1 MITSTSASHSALL
14 RLATL
19 DPHAPVAI
27 VRDGTDTL
35 ILHDCEEI
43 ITANGADALVAL
55 AAMQRSS
62 GVWAGALNYQLG
74 ATIEPRSTRHLSRH
88 ATSCSPNDDR
98 GFNDLVFA
106 RFAKVE
112 RFRPTDQTIAADRC
126 YSSPPL
132 APLGVMQSNMSEVTH
147 AASVATIREYLAD
160 GDCYQVNLT
169 RRLTSPTRPN
179 PRALYTAIARTHSA
193 PHAMLLH
200 LAGSAHHELAIVS
213 ASPEQ
218 FIRVDGRRITTA
230 PIKGTARDAP
240 RLTRST
246 KDRAEHVMIVDL
258 ARNDLGR
265 VCAYGSVRVPNL
277 ATTECH
283 PGLAHLVSSVH
294 GVLRPEVGMR
304 EIIQATFPA
313 ASITGAPKPRVLE
326 IISEL
331 ETVRR
336 DYYCGAVGW
345 IDADRGICDLSVAI
359 RTFTISAH
367 GTDFGVGGGIVWD
380 SEARA
385 EWAETELKA
394 HRLLQIAGGYES
406 SVPAPQSMTANATTT
421 GVRA

>member
-1 MITSTSASHSALL
+1 MITSSSASQSALL

-27 VRDGTDTL
+27 VRDGGDTL
-35 ILHDCEEI
+35 VLHDCDEI
-43 ITANGADALVAL
+43 IHANGADALVAL
-55 AAMQRSS
+55 AAIQRR
-62 GVWAGALNYQLG
+62 GGMWAGALNYQLG
-74 ATIEPRSTRHLSRH
+74 ATIEPRSTRRLSRH
-88 ATSCSPNDDR
+88 ATSCIPNDDR
-98 GFNDLVFA
+98 GFDDLVFA
-106 RFAKVE
+106 RFAKQE
-112 RFRPTDQTIAADRC
+112 RFRPTDQKIAADRC
-126 YSSPPL
+126 RSSPPP
-132 APLGVMQSNMSEVTH
+132 APLGLMQSNMSEVAH
-147 AASVATIREYLAD
+147 ARNVTTIREYLAA

-179 PRALYTAIARTHSA
+179 PRALYSAIALTHSA
-193 PHAMLLH
+193 PHAMLLD
-200 LAGSAHHELAIVS
+200 LVGDAHHELAIVS

-230 PIKGTARDAP
+230 PIKGTARFAP

-294 GVLRPEVGMR
+294 GVLRPEVGIR
-304 EIIQATFPA
+304 ELIQATFPA

-326 IISEL
+326 IINEL

-336 DYYCGAVGW
+336 DFYCGAVGW
-345 IDADRGICDLSVAI
+345 IDTDRGICDLSVAI

-380 SEARA
+380 SEARS

-394 HRLLQIAGGYES
+394 QRLLQITGGYETT
-406 SVPAPQSMTANATTT
+406 PAAQSITAGAITT
-421 GVRA
+421 GVTA